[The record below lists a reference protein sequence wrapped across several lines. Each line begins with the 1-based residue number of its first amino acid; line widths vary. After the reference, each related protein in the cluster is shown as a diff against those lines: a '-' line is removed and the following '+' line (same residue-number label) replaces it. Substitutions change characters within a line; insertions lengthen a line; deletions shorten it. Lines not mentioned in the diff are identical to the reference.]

1 MYVSILCDL
10 SLYIYIYIYTCIHI
24 YICTALKA
32 CSMEFW
38 KGGGYCHSGRE
49 RVQIDYLFCI
59 FNLICSLCICSLCA
73 GARRGCCL
81 RIPCNCSSCAGVHSD
96 YRRRSLYICLLC
108 AGARRGRCRRSLYI
122 CLSTAGAR
130 RGRFRRSLCTGSSTS
145 GVHIDLWR
153 RSLYTCSSAAGV
165 RTCGVIRAPCGIGD
179 LQCPLLARGH
189 RPTQPRLLMSSS
201 PTPPDTGFMP
211 GFNQSVSVTSR
222 PLRLWR
228 FSGRPAGAWTSNV
241 LFLPAAATLPP
252 PRLLTSSSLP
262 PPLCD
267 FLGPPF

>member
-153 RSLYTCSSAAGV
+153 PLAPQSLHVFLRRWCSHMRSYQGAL
-165 RTCGVIRAPCGIGD
+165 RD
-179 LQCPLLARGH
+179 RG
-189 RPTQPRLLMSSS
+189 PPMSSS
-201 PTPPDTGFMP
+201 GPRPPPDP
-211 GFNQSVSVTSR
+211 TST
-222 PLRLWR
+222 LD
-228 FSGRPAGAWTSNV
+228 V
-241 LFLPAAATLPP
+241 LLPHP
-252 PRLLTSSSLP
+252 PRYWVHARIQPVS
-262 PPLCD
+262 
-267 FLGPPF
+267 